1 MSKSGLIAGIVA
13 AAAVVTVA
21 GVAISQKKPTTS
33 TTTPPPSSNYTL
45 NLTGPSSAQTGV
57 SVSYSVTLENSGTP
71 VPNVSVSLYL
81 NGSAYPATTNSSGVA
96 SYSVEFSSSGTA
108 TLYAEYS
115 GVDSNT
121 ISVNV
126 TTSSSAYTLKLS
138 GPTSVN
144 VNSSATYVATLDEN
158 GSPFA
163 SADITLYLESQAYG
177 TKQTNSSGQASFT
190 LNFAS
195 NGTAVLYATYTEKSG
210 TVLESNKITITAGTS
225 SSGQCTSN
233 SGCSAESNCING
245 VCTPLEATDISIDT
259 SVDITGYLEAIK
271 QSYDA
276 IPKPNKYLAQ
286 SGFITACPS
295 SIVGNSG
302 LMVFAVKITGKVLS
316 GDVGINKAPITIDSV
331 TGGSAWSGP
340 RSSSGTVALDVSY
353 GDANSAGVFT
363 LGLQLEMRV
372 TTAPDMPTCPNGV
385 GVIFPPESVDV
396 PIFTVKISSMG
407 LTKDVIVSPN
417 ILMYGLCCEYY
428 GL

>member
-108 TLYAEYS
+108 TLYAEYN
-115 GVDSNT
+115 GVKGNT
-121 ISVNV
+121 LSVNV
-126 TTSSSAYTLKLS
+126 STSSTTFTLKLS
-138 GPTSVN
+138 GPTN
-144 VNSSATYVATLDEN
+144 VTTGSSATYVATLDEN

-163 SADITLYLESQAYG
+163 SADVTLYLESQSYG

-195 NGTAVLYATYTEKSG
+195 AGTAVLYTTYTEKSG
-210 TVLESNKITITAGTS
+210 TVIQSNQITVTTGTS
-225 SSGQCTSN
+225 SSGQCTN
-233 SGCSAESNCING
+233 NAGCSAESNCING
-245 VCTPLEATDISIDT
+245 VCTPLEATDISIAS
-259 SVDITGYLEAIK
+259 SVDITGYLEVIF
-271 QSYDA
+271 QSYDLV
-276 IPKPNKYLAQ
+276 PKANKYLAQ
-286 SGFITACPS
+286 SGFVTACPS

-302 LMVFAVKITGKVLS
+302 LMVFSVKVTGKVLS
-316 GDVGINKAPITIDSV
+316 GTVGINQAPITIDSV

-340 RSSSGTVALDVSY
+340 HSSSGTVALDVSY
-353 GDANSAGVFT
+353 GSANSSGVFT
-363 LGLQLEMRV
+363 LDLQLEMRV
-372 TTAPDMPTCPNGV
+372 SVAPNVSLPISGV
-385 GVIFPPESVDV
+385 VFNPESVDV

-407 LTKDVIVSPN
+407 LTKEVIVSPN
-417 ILMYGLCCEYY
+417 ILMYALHCLYGGL
-428 GL
+428 